1 MRLGNK
7 IYIAIFIAVCGI
19 FGYKSSDIKQLFSAQ
34 DTIYPVYESAT
45 MVAGF
50 SPNGGIAD
58 LIVSSINSATSNILV
73 EAYSFT
79 SKPIAKALINAQER
93 GVKIQVILD
102 KSQALQKYSSANYL
116 YTKKVPLHIDIVH
129 ALFHDKVMIIDG
141 HKVITGSYNFTSAA
155 ENKNAE
161 NVVIIDSPSLAR
173 GYTADFEQNWEQSV
187 GLDEF
192 NTNYAAK
199 YKTGKDNND

>member
-79 SKPIAKALINAQER
+79 SKPIAKALIN
-93 GVKIQVILD
+93 
-102 KSQALQKYSSANYL
+102 
-116 YTKKVPLHIDIVH
+116 
-129 ALFHDKVMIIDG
+129 VMIIDG